1 MSAVDSISILIADD
15 HPMVRS
21 GLRSMLNAPGF
32 RILGEARTGQ
42 EAIDMATK
50 MHPDVILMD
59 IRMPHM
65 DGIVALETIRKARLR
80 SRVIMMTSY
89 QSTSYL
95 LRALALGASGYILKS
110 IPQQDLL
117 STIKDVAAGTN
128 RVDHRFL
135 QNVLRELNKTSP
147 PSAEIVSDIIEP
159 LTDREM
165 DVLRLL
171 VEGLTNQAIAN
182 MLDLRISTVKSHV
195 ETILGKLNVSDRT
208 QAAVKAIRVGI
219 VK

>member
-1 MSAVDSISILIADD
+1 MTVIESISILIADD

-32 RILGEARTGQ
+32 CVLGEAKTGQ
-42 EAIDMATK
+42 EAVNMTIK
-50 MHPDVILMD
+50 LHPDVILMD
-59 IRMPHM
+59 IRMPNM
-65 DGIVALETIRKARLR
+65 DGIAALETIRKARLKT
-80 SRVIMMTSY
+80 RVIMMTSY

-117 STIKDVAAGTN
+117 STIRDVASGTN

-135 QNVLRELNKTSP
+135 QKVLRELNKTTA

-171 VEGLTNQAIAN
+171 VEGLTNQAIAHV
-182 MLDLRISTVKSHV
+182 LDLRPSTVKSHV
-195 ETILGKLNVSDRT
+195 ETILGKLNASDRT
-208 QAAVKAIRVGI
+208 QAAVKAIRAGI
-219 VK
+219 IK

>member
-1 MSAVDSISILIADD
+1 MTTIDSISILIADD

-32 RILGEARTGQ
+32 RVIGEASTGK
-42 EAIDMATK
+42 EAVDMTTK
-50 MHPDVILMD
+50 LHPDVILMD
-59 IRMPHM
+59 IRMPNV
-65 DGIVALETIRKARLR
+65 DGIEALEAIREARLKT
-80 SRVIMMTSY
+80 RVIMMTSY
-89 QSTSYL
+89 QSTAYL

-110 IPQQDLL
+110 ISQPDLL
-117 STIKDVAAGTN
+117 STIRDVAAGTN

-135 QNVLRELNKTSP
+135 QNVLKELNKTSA
-147 PSAEIVSDIIEP
+147 PSAEVVSDIIEP

-165 DVLRLL
+165 DVLHLL

-195 ETILGKLNVSDRT
+195 ETILGKLNASDRT

>member
-32 RILGEARTGQ
+32 RVLGEARTGQ
-42 EAIDMATK
+42 EAVDMATK

-65 DGIVALETIRKARLR
+65 DGIAALETIRKARLK

-195 ETILGKLNVSDRT
+195 ETILDKLNVSDRT